1 MLSILIVEDDSTL
14 REVLRD
20 LFSEDFPCQAVSSVE
35 EALQR
40 LETQPYSLVLTDI
53 SMPGKSGLELL
64 GEIKQRWQN
73 LPVIMFSGIDDDEYA
88 QGLFKIGAF
97 DYLAKP
103 FSLEEIVQS
112 VTRAIMAHPELSSDP
127 LVDLESE
134 GSVPARA
141 EGKPS
146 DSTPIFASVQLGE
159 IFSLAQLLEIV
170 QRGKMS
176 GYIELHWD
184 NTTITRAKET
194 GKFRDVAGALDE
206 AVQNCAGGI
215 YLRDGLIIDAV
226 IDEGEGSRFWRAS
239 EESLAVLVKLATYV
253 GNGVRAWGFA
263 TSEVERAQT
272 LWIRDNSAKLFDI
285 ITSDESRD
293 DPACFPAE
301 VVEMPFV
308 QAAAGL
314 M

>member
-1 MLSILIVEDDSTL
+1 MLSILIVEDDPTL
-14 REVLRD
+14 REVLHD
-20 LFSEDFPCQAVSSVE
+20 LFSEDFPCQVVGSVE
-35 EALQR
+35 EALRR
-40 LETQPYSLVLTDI
+40 LETQSYSIVLTDI

-64 GEIKQRWQN
+64 GEIKQKWQDI
-73 LPVIMFSGIDDDEYA
+73 PVIMFSGIDDDEYA
-88 QGLFKIGAF
+88 QGLYKIGAF

-103 FSLEEIVQS
+103 FSLEDIVQS

-134 GSVPARA
+134 GSVPARE
-141 EGKPS
+141 EGKPG

-159 IFSLAQLLEIV
+159 IFSLAELLEIA

-184 NTTITRAKET
+184 NTTITRAKAT
-194 GKFRDVAGALDE
+194 GNFCDAAGTLDE
-206 AVQNCAGGI
+206 AVENCAGGI

-226 IDEGEGSRFWRAS
+226 IDEGEGSHYWRAA
-239 EESLAVLVKLATYV
+239 EESLTVLVKLATYV
-253 GNGVRAWGFA
+253 GNGVRAWGFS
-263 TSEVERAQT
+263 TSAVERAQT
-272 LWIRDNSAKLFDI
+272 LWIRDNSAKVFDI
-285 ITSDESRD
+285 ITSDESQD
-293 DPACFPAE
+293 DPAGFAHQVAE
-301 VVEMPFV
+301 TPLV